1 MRPMLFRNCT
11 LRDWRRPGV
20 VEEPCN
26 EDAHDQ
32 TRCRAKNK
40 QAGKSRR
47 DKCEYCQKPNS
58 GTFHVGSLS
67 PPNLLLARYFAMNPS
82 FGACLNLAVR
92 PEGANH
98 QWRKIPPS
106 ELSSDLVADERL
118 AP

>member
-1 MRPMLFRNCT
+1 MGPILFRNWT
-11 LRDWRRPGV
+11 LGDWRRPGV

-58 GTFHVGSLS
+58 GTFHIGSLS

-82 FGACLNLAVR
+82 FGACLNLAHRDIWLHAKVGR
-92 PEGANH
+92 CQGKADINKFSPND
-98 QWRKIPPS
+98 I
-106 ELSSDLVADERL
+106 DL
-118 AP
+118 